1 MNTPQVKKVVV
12 GVAIASLIVY
22 CIMGSMTNGESLA
35 NPNGIQ
41 LAVEILVIVSFLAAA
56 ILERK
61 SPAPT
66 APAVPAAT
74 PAPAPAPKPSPA
86 AKKK

>member
-41 LAVEILVIVSFLAAA
+41 LAVEILVIISFLAAA

-61 SPAPT
+61 SPAPPASA
-66 APAVPAAT
+66 APSAMSP
-74 PAPAPAPKPSPA
+74 PAPAPKPAPA

>member
-61 SPAPT
+61 SPAPV
-66 APAVPAAT
+66 VPAA
-74 PAPAPAPKPSPA
+74 PVAPAPAPLAKSSPP